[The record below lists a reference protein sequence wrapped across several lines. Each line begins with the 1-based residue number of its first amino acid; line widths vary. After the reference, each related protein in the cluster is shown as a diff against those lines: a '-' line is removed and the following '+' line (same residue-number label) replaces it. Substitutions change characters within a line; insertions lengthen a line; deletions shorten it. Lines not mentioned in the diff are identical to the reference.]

1 MGLGTDLVCINIT
14 VPCTREEAFWSPFSG
29 QADFASQGA
38 PRTPLHTLVCPSL
51 DSFYSHCCWNWF
63 SDHLVQLYSTQPGV
77 CPCSPGM
84 VLDTLGSGWCP
95 SHGGEMNHTMLANLW
110 VLDSISCFSL
120 ELITPSHGESQR
132 AVTKVL
138 SSGLRLCYW
147 LTGLPCCSTLSFLL
161 PCVTLH
167 RNKQALKTW
176 FHCQICFGENLSK
189 DENL

>member
-1 MGLGTDLVCINIT
+1 MD
-14 VPCTREEAFWSPFSG
+14 S
-29 QADFASQGA
+29 A
-38 PRTPLHTLVCPSL
+38 PHPSL
-51 DSFYSHCCWNWF
+51 PLAGFFLQSLLLE
-63 SDHLVQLYSTQPGV
+63 LVLWPTGTALRYPAWGLPLQPWHGV
-77 CPCSPGM
+77 GHTGIRLM
-84 VLDTLGSGWCP
+84 P

-110 VLDSISCFSL
+110 VLDNISCFPL

-138 SSGLRLCYW
+138 SSGLQLCYW
-147 LTGLPCCSTLSFLL
+147 LTGFPCCSTLPFLL

-167 RNKQALKTW
+167 RNRQAFKTW